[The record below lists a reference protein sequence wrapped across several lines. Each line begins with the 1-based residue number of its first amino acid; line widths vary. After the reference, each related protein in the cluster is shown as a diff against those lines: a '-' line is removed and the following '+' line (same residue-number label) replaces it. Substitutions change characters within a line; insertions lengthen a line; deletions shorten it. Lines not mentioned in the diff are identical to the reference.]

1 MSALTSPPSFRV
13 RAAVRENPVRRGEA
27 HGPMEYE
34 LLQRYRNAACAV
46 PTVLGMRR
54 SALSDEV
61 LGAERSAASNAWAMR
76 WMLRKVLAG
85 SVGRGSR

>member
-1 MSALTSPPSFRV
+1 MSASTSQPSFRV
-13 RAAVRENPVRRGEA
+13 RAAVRENPVRRGGA
-27 HGPMEYE
+27 RAPMEYE

-46 PTVLGMRR
+46 PTVLGMGR

-61 LGAERSAASNAWAMR
+61 LGAGRSAASSAWAMR
-76 WMLRKVLAG
+76 RTLRQVLAA